1 MPNGLPGPFHAYLL
15 QQDNHSSK
23 QAGGKPSM
31 RCEFPNILG
40 EEEILALA
48 IKWWGNGLLA
58 PHYFEA
64 LKEAARLG
72 AERAASGATAA
83 SGDDILGL
91 PQYK

>member
-1 MPNGLPGPFHAYLL
+1 
-15 QQDNHSSK
+15 
-23 QAGGKPSM
+23 M

-40 EEEILALA
+40 EDEIRALA

-72 AERAASGATAA
+72 AERSAGDASSDGR
-83 SGDDILGL
+83 DDIFALS
-91 PQYK
+91 QYK

>member
-1 MPNGLPGPFHAYLL
+1 
-15 QQDNHSSK
+15 
-23 QAGGKPSM
+23 M

-40 EEEILALA
+40 EEEIRDLA

-72 AERAASGATAA
+72 AERAANGATAA
-83 SGDDILGL
+83 SSNDILGL
-91 PQYK
+91 PRYK